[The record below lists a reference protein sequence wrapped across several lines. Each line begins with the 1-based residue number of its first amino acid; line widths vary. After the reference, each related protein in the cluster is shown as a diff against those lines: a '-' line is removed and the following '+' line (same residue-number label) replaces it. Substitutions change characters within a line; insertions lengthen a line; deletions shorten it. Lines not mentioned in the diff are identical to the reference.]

1 MHGIVSSL
9 LVASVRD
16 FTKKGGLCGES
27 LSFTACAPK
36 SNICIEGCQLEIQ
49 ELKGEAMIV
58 SLKCPVCGRSV
69 SRNTLSCQFM
79 SAIIDSELI
88 FGR

>member
-1 MHGIVSSL
+1 MYMHGIVSSL

-16 FTKKGGLCGES
+16 FTKKGGLCGE
-27 LSFTACAPK
+27 K